1 MKTEVSGGG
10 VVVKKVNNN
19 LLVLLIKD
27 RQGDW
32 MLPKGWIE
40 PNETTETAAEREIR
54 EETRQ
59 TSLTRL
65 TTLSPVRYQLHRGR
79 EKVDKT
85 VHFILFYQQQDMP
98 VASQGSEGI
107 SEAGWFPYEA
117 AFDMIAYPG
126 SYIPVLTQAQ
136 EYLEQHPI

>member
-1 MKTEVSGGG
+1 
-10 VVVKKVNNN
+10 
-19 LLVLLIKD
+19 
-27 RQGDW
+27 
-32 MLPKGWIE
+32 
-40 PNETTETAAEREIR
+40 
-54 EETRQ
+54 
-59 TSLTRL
+59 LT
-65 TTLSPVRYQLHRGR
+65 PP
-79 EKVDKT
+79 
-85 VHFILFYQQQDMP
+85 HFILFYQQQDMP